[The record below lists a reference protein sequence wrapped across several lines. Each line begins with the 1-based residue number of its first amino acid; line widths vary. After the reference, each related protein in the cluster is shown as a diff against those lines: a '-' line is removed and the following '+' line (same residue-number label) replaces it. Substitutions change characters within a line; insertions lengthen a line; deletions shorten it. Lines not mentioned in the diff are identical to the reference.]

1 MNIHVGNLARET
13 SEPQL
18 RESFAKFGEVTRVK
32 IVLDKIDGTPKGFGF
47 VEMPT
52 SDHAKAAI
60 AGLHGKDLGGRILEV
75 SESRSQGDRST
86 SATGTAAVPL
96 PEKQ

>member
-13 SEPQL
+13 NESQL

-32 IVLDKIDGTPKGFGF
+32 IVLDKIDNTPKGFGF

-52 SDHAKAAI
+52 VEHAQAAI
-60 AGLHGKDLGGRILEV
+60 AGLHGRDLGGRLLEV
-75 SESRSQGDRST
+75 SESRSQMDRST
-86 SATGTAAVPL
+86 SVTGTAAVPL
-96 PEKQ
+96 PRK

>member
-18 RESFAKFGEVTRVK
+18 RDSYAKFGEGSRVR
-32 IVLDKIDGTPKGFGF
+32 IVLDKLDGRPKGFGF

-52 SDHAKAAI
+52 QEHAQAAI
-60 AGLHGKDLGGRILEV
+60 AGLNGTDMGGKIMEV
-75 SESRSQGDRST
+75 SEARSNGARPAN
-86 SATGTAAVPL
+86 ATGTAAVPL